1 MKMKKSKFSQ
11 VIITPTD
18 DRRHVSKIRYGKF
31 SHEEFCKNDERRKEL
46 GLPPRYVE
54 PQ

>member
-1 MKMKKSKFSQ
+1 MKKTKLSA

-31 SHEEFCKNDERRKEL
+31 SHEEFCKDPKRRREL
-46 GLPPRYVE
+46 GLKPRYVD
-54 PQ
+54 PT